1 LADME
6 ENKEEYRLCAHCKK
20 DVAAGNFVL
29 HESHCRRFLSLCPDC
44 GEPVRCTQCKKKLE
58 RCRLQDHQEN
68 ECEDRL
74 QCCQFCQLQLPF
86 RNLAEHISA
95 CGSRTEL
102 CPDCNRYVKLQDM
115 DAHSTSCS
123 TSPNSSG
130 VSSAWNLSLWPRC
143 RNTRSAERHLQD
155 LVSKKPRKLSV
166 WLHTTSALSYSSQLE
181 CLASSPPSETE
192 DAEDPDLYQITSFS
206 LQGRK
211 TSKEKD
217 MGEISTCP
225 LCHLALPQ
233 VTLQRHEVCQRTSDT
248 GQPLATPL
256 SIGERGLIIL

>member
-1 LADME
+1 ME

-44 GEPVRCTQCKKKLE
+44 GEPVPRDEMEQHRSEQHTQVRCTQCKKKLE

-86 RNLAEHISA
+86 RSLAEHISA

-123 TSPNSSG
+123 TRPQGGIPSKVTSQNAAGAAKTNQKSQFQRCFKCMES
-130 VSSAWNLSLWPRC
+130 VSVAQMQK
-143 RNTRSAERHLQD
+143 H
-155 LVSKKPRKLSV
+155 
-166 WLHTTSALSYSSQLE
+166 QLE

-233 VTLQRHEVCQRTSDT
+233 VTLQRHEYKCRLFENLRKSV
-248 GQPLATPL
+248 AN
-256 SIGERGLIIL
+256 

>member
-6 ENKEEYRLCAHCKK
+6 ENKEDKK

-44 GEPVRCTQCKKKLE
+44 GEPVSDSYTQHIYLRCLFLPPPRFQIQLISF
-58 RCRLQDHQEN
+58 LLFPQEN

-115 DAHSTSCS
+115 D
-123 TSPNSSG
+123 
-130 VSSAWNLSLWPRC
+130 
-143 RNTRSAERHLQD
+143 RHLQD

-248 GQPLATPL
+248 EKQNP
-256 SIGERGLIIL
+256 R